1 MYLKEKEKENVKM
14 VRKNEAKLNSMNEK
28 FMKDPLKMERITNN
42 DLICRDCKFKFDDT
56 EKPCNTSKC
65 AKFNH
70 IKPNE
75 VLDGKYCLQY
85 ERTPKTQNK
94 GK

>member
-1 MYLKEKEKENVKM
+1 MYLKEKEKENIKM
-14 VRKNEAKLNSMNEK
+14 VRKNETKLNSMNDK
-28 FMKDPLKMERITNN
+28 FTKDPLKMERITNN
-42 DLICRDCKFKFDDT
+42 DLICRDCRFKFDDT

-65 AKFNH
+65 AKFNR

-85 ERTPKTQNK
+85 ERATKTQNK